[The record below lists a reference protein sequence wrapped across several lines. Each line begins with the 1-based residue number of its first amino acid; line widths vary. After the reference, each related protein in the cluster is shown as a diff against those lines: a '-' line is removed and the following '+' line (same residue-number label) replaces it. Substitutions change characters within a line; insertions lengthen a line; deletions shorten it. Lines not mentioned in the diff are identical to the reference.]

1 MIGIVGGIGPY
12 AGLHLHK
19 VIMDRAAATCD
30 QDYLPV
36 LHINNA
42 SSVPDRTEF
51 LLGNVP
57 ENPAVSLSEQIQVL
71 YNAGARV
78 IGLSCNTAHAFP
90 IYREITGRVSD
101 LENLV
106 LVNMIDE
113 LFLEIQKN
121 KNHRTGLLAT
131 LGSYQCGI
139 FREYAA
145 SYGIEVSEPDLPV
158 QKMIHDTIY
167 NIKDGIKVTGIVNDR
182 IKTFYHSAIEDY
194 KGKNIR
200 SVILGCTEISMAFDY
215 TDQQCTIYKTVDIL
229 AEALIREY
237 RKMA

>member
-19 VIMDRAAATCD
+19 SIMDQTVTACD

-36 LHINNA
+36 LHISNA
-42 SSVPDRTEF
+42 PRIADRTEF
-51 LLGNVP
+51 LLGNVS
-57 ENPAVSLSEQIQVL
+57 ENPGICLFEQIKVL

-78 IGLSCNTAHAFP
+78 IGLPCNTAHAFP
-90 IYREITGRVSD
+90 IYREITERTGN

-121 KNHRTGLLAT
+121 GNHKSGLFAT
-131 LGSYQCGI
+131 LGSYQCCI
-139 FREYAA
+139 FQTYAA
-145 SYGIEVSEPDLPV
+145 AYGIDVSEPEPTV

-167 NIKDGIKVTGIVNDR
+167 SKEDGIKVTGVVNDR
-182 IKTFYHSAIEDY
+182 IRSVYQSVLEDY
-194 KGKNIR
+194 KRKNIS
-200 SVILGCTEISMAFDY
+200 SVILGCTEISMAYDC
-215 TDQQCTIYKTVDIL
+215 TDQQYTVYKTVDIL
-229 AEALIREY
+229 ARALIREY
-237 RKMA
+237 RKTS